1 MTSSITVGDHEVKV
15 DQGDY
20 EDFDDDGN
28 PVTRATGR
36 STWWCTC
43 GTRGA
48 GLNRDVVQEFCGH
61 LGIDENGEEVR
72 DRGE

>member
-15 DQGDY
+15 DQSDY

-36 STWWCTC
+36 STWWCTR

-48 GLNRDVVQEFCGH
+48 GPNADAVRELRGH
-61 LGIDENGEEVR
+61 LGIDENEKEVR
-72 DRGE
+72 RG

>member
-15 DQGDY
+15 GQGDY

-28 PVTRATGR
+28 PITRATGR
-36 STWWCTC
+36 STRWCTR

-48 GLNRDVVQEFCGH
+48 GPNAETTRQIRDH
-61 LGIDENGEEVR
+61 LGIDENGEVR

>member
-1 MTSSITVGDHEVKV
+1 MSNTITVGDHEVKV

-20 EDFDDDGN
+20 ETFDDDGN

-48 GLNRDVVQEFCGH
+48 GPNRDVTQEIRDH